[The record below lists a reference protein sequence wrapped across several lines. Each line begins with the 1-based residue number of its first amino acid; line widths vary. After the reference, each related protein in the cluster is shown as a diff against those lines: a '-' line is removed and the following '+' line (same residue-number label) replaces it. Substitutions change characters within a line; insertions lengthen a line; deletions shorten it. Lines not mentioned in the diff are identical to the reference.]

1 MLVASV
7 KEIRKGVQ
15 VQGKTIMNYCR
26 HVAEGLAACTRYGS
40 ACTCFWFTPNTSS
53 ALWTW
58 VVLSATYVSL
68 RVSLFFPVRDR
79 RICTSTSDQPIAFVV
94 PLIVPYQEEK
104 PLLSHWEWTLH
115 YPPFIPA
122 PLQTLLP
129 PQKQDSAMVLNY
141 TRSEMIMDRPI
152 LWLPYT
158 R

>member
-15 VQGKTIMNYCR
+15 VQGKTFMNYCR

-104 PLLSHWEWTLH
+104 PYSPTGNEPCTTPPLSLRHCKLCFLRKSKIAQW
-115 YPPFIPA
+115 Y
-122 PLQTLLP
+122 
-129 PQKQDSAMVLNY
+129 
-141 TRSEMIMDRPI
+141 
-152 LWLPYT
+152 
-158 R
+158 

>member
-104 PLLSHWEWTLH
+104 PYSPTGNEPCTT
-115 YPPFIPA
+115 PPLFLRHCKLCFLRKSKIA
-122 PLQTLLP
+122 QW
-129 PQKQDSAMVLNY
+129 Y
-141 TRSEMIMDRPI
+141 
-152 LWLPYT
+152 
-158 R
+158 

>member
-15 VQGKTIMNYCR
+15 VQGKTTMNYCR

-68 RVSLFFPVRDR
+68 RVTLFFPVRDR

-104 PLLSHWEWTLH
+104 PYSPTGNEPCTT
-115 YPPFIPA
+115 PPLFLRHCKLCFLRKSKIA
-122 PLQTLLP
+122 QW
-129 PQKQDSAMVLNY
+129 Y
-141 TRSEMIMDRPI
+141 
-152 LWLPYT
+152 
-158 R
+158 